1 LAAECYDVAI
11 SRFGTMFFPDP
22 AAAFANIAAARAEQR
37 LHETLAAHL
46 RGDDG
51 VVFDSRAWIVSARR
65 G

>member
-1 LAAECYDVAI
+1 
-11 SRFGTMFFPDP
+11 MP
-22 AAAFANIAAARAEQR
+22 AALEFVYGFRSTVEALAGLEPPAAARAEQR

-46 RGDDG
+46 RDDDG